1 MRLGLALIAALLA
14 PLAAAAQEAA
24 PTAEAV
30 IEAAPAAPAP
40 AAATDNAADEAR
52 LAAEALRRAI
62 EGMTIAPD
70 GRDQVAALTGAV
82 NAYEQGLAALRSGL
96 RRAAIREG
104 EIRAAFNDQ
113 SSRLGRLLGVMSAM
127 EQSPETLLLLH
138 PSGPEGTA
146 RAGMLLG
153 SVAPAMQ
160 AEADRLKTSLAEIA
174 AVRAQQKEAEAVLS
188 AGLGRVQAARQALA
202 QAIADRSDLPTRFA
216 DQPEEVTKLVAAA
229 RTLDDFAQGLSGL
242 EQDIGAPMG
251 DFEGA
256 KGTLPMPVLGTIL
269 RHAGQEDAAGI
280 TRPGIIVATAPAAMV
295 TAPWPVT
302 IRYRGPLLDYG
313 NVMIVEP
320 ARDYLLILAGL
331 SVVFGQTGDV
341 LAAGEPLGLMG
352 GNEPAAAEFGAG
364 FVADAREGGGAG
376 RTETLYIELRKGKSP
391 IDPEPWFAPTGKAE
405 E

>member
-1 MRLGLALIAALLA
+1 MRAALALMIALASGPALA
-14 PLAAAAQEAA
+14 ADDAAGEAAAAA
-24 PTAEAV
+24 
-30 IEAAPAAPAP
+30 
-40 AAATDNAADEAR
+40 N
-52 LAAEALRRAI
+52 ALRAAI
-62 EGMTIAPD
+62 ETMTVTPD

-82 NAYEQGLAALRSGL
+82 AAYEQGLASLRSGL
-96 RRAAIREG
+96 RRAAIRESQ
-104 EIRAAFNDQ
+104 IRAAFDEH
-113 SSRLGRLLGVMSAM
+113 SGRLGRILGVMTAM

-138 PSGPEGTA
+138 PAGPEGTA

-153 SVAPAMQ
+153 SIAPALQ
-160 AEADRLKTSLAEIA
+160 AEADRLRADLDEIA

-202 QAIADRSDLPTRFA
+202 QAIANRSDLPARFV
-216 DQPEEVTKLVAAA
+216 DQPEELTKLVGAA
-229 RTLDDFAQGLSGL
+229 RTLDDFAQGLAGL

-256 KGTLPMPVLGTIL
+256 KGRLPMPVLGTIL
-269 RHAGQEDAAGI
+269 RRAGQPDAAGI
-280 TRPGIIVATAPAAMV
+280 SRPGIIVATAPAAMV

-352 GNEPAAAEFGAG
+352 GTEPAAAEFGAG
-364 FVADAREGGGAG
+364 FVNDARQGGGAG

-405 E
+405 EE

>member
-1 MRLGLALIAALLA
+1 MRAALALMIALASGPALA
-14 PLAAAAQEAA
+14 ADDAAGEAAAAA
-24 PTAEAV
+24 
-30 IEAAPAAPAP
+30 
-40 AAATDNAADEAR
+40 N
-52 LAAEALRRAI
+52 ALRAAI
-62 EGMTIAPD
+62 ETMSVTPD

-82 NAYEQGLAALRSGL
+82 AAYEQGLASLRSGL
-96 RRAAIREG
+96 RRAAIRESQ
-104 EIRAAFNDQ
+104 IRASFDEQAG
-113 SSRLGRLLGVMSAM
+113 RLGRILGVMTAM

-138 PSGPEGTA
+138 PAGPEGTA

-153 SVAPAMQ
+153 SIAPALQ
-160 AEADRLKTSLAEIA
+160 AEADRLRADLDEIA
-174 AVRAQQKEAEAVLS
+174 AVRTQQKEAEAVLS

-202 QAIADRSDLPTRFA
+202 QAIANRSDLPARFV
-216 DQPEEVTKLVAAA
+216 DQPEELTKLVAAA
-229 RTLDDFAQGLSGL
+229 RTLDDFAQGLAGL
-242 EQDIGAPMG
+242 EQDIGAPMA

-256 KGTLPMPVLGTIL
+256 KGRLPMPVLGTIL
-269 RHAGQEDAAGI
+269 RRAGQPDAAGI
-280 TRPGIIVATAPAAMV
+280 SRPGIIVATAPAAMV

-352 GNEPAAAEFGAG
+352 GTEPAAAEFGAG
-364 FVADAREGGGAG
+364 FVTDARQGGGAG

-405 E
+405 EE

>member
-1 MRLGLALIAALLA
+1 MLHRLFPTLAVAACLWLSPA
-14 PLAAAAQEAA
+14 TALHAA
-24 PTAEAV
+24 PED
-30 IEAAPAAPAP
+30 
-40 AAATDNAADEAR
+40 AATEAR
-52 LAAEALRRAI
+52 AAAEALRAAI
-62 EGMTIAPD
+62 EGMTTTPD
-70 GRDQVAALTGAV
+70 GRDQVAALTGTV
-82 NAYEQGLAALRSGL
+82 TAYEQGLAALRSGL

-104 EIRAAFNDQ
+104 EIRAAFDDQ
-113 SSRLGRLLGVMSAM
+113 SNRLGRLLGVMSAM

-138 PSGPEGTA
+138 PTGPEGTA

-153 SVAPAMQ
+153 SVAPALQ
-160 AEADRLKTSLAEIA
+160 AEADRLRADLDEIS
-174 AVRAQQKEAEAVLS
+174 AVRRQQQEAEAVLS
-188 AGLGRVQAARQALA
+188 AGLTRVQAARQALA
-202 QAIADRSDLPTRFA
+202 QAIANRSDLPARFV
-216 DQPEEVTKLVAAA
+216 DQPEELTKMVAAA
-229 RTLDDFAQGLSGL
+229 RTLDDFATGLAGL

-256 KGTLPMPVLGTIL
+256 KGQLPMPVLGSIL
-269 RHAGQEDAAGI
+269 RRAGQEDAAGI
-280 TRPGIIVATAPAAMV
+280 SRPGMVVATAPAAMV

-352 GNEPAAAEFGAG
+352 GTEPTAAEFGPA

-376 RTETLYIELRKGKSP
+376 RTETLYIELRKGKTP
-391 IDPEPWFAPTGKAE
+391 IDPEPWFVPTGKAE

>member
-1 MRLGLALIAALLA
+1 MRTRLTLVLALLA
-14 PLAAAAQEAA
+14 GL
-24 PTAEAV
+24 
-30 IEAAPAAPAP
+30 AAPARAEDA
-40 AAATDNAADEAR
+40 
-52 LAAEALRRAI
+52 AAEARAAADALRTAI
-62 EGMTIAPD
+62 EGMTTTPE
-70 GRDQVAALTGAV
+70 GRDQVAALTATV
-82 NAYEQGLAALRSGL
+82 QAYEQGLASLRAGL
-96 RRAAIREG
+96 RRAAIREA
-104 EIRAAFNDQ
+104 EIRSAFNDR
-113 SSRLGRLLGVMSAM
+113 SNRLGRILGVMSAM

-153 SVAPAMQ
+153 SVAPAIQ
-160 AEADRLKTSLAEIA
+160 AEADRLKADLAEIA
-174 AVRAQQKEAEAVLS
+174 AVRAQQTEAEAVLAS
-188 AGLGRVQAARQALA
+188 GLGRVQAARQALA
-202 QAIADRSDLPTRFA
+202 QAIADRGDLPTRFV
-216 DQPEEVTKLVAAA
+216 DQPEELTRMVAAA
-229 RTLDDFAQGLSGL
+229 RTLDDFAQGLAGL
-242 EQDIGAPMG
+242 EQDVGAPMG

-256 KGTLPMPVLGTIL
+256 KGRLPMPVIGTVL
-269 RHAGQEDAAGI
+269 RGSGQPDAAGI
-280 TRPGIIVATAPAAMV
+280 SRPGIVVATAPAAMV

-352 GNEPAAAEFGAG
+352 GTEPTAAEFGSG
-364 FVADAREGGGAG
+364 FVAAAREGGGAG
-376 RTETLYIELRKGKSP
+376 RTETLYIELRKGKTP